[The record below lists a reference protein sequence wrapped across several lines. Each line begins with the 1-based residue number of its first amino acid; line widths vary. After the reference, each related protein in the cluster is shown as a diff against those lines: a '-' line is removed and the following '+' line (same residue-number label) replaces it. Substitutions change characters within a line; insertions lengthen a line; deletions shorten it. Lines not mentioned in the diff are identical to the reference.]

1 MISVCYDCQRSR
13 GGKKKGEVGE
23 PWVTSHSP
31 PSQYQ
36 EKNKEVVIIPPKM
49 QRMIFKSNVFQY
61 SGNFPQTCTDLLMAH
76 MAEHTVP
83 GRTQHTVRG
92 LWTFAQVNHAQS
104 PPQFI
109 VQGGSKPHLK
119 W

>member
-1 MISVCYDCQRSR
+1 MTARDHGV
-13 GGKKKGEVGE
+13 GKKKGEVGE